1 MTDETEKLR
10 LIEALAK
17 VLLAASEAMERS
29 DWSAVEKACYSG
41 ARQNRSLLLIERQ
54 AAREKDQ
61 S

>member
-29 DWSAVEKACYSG
+29 DWSAVEKC
-41 ARQNRSLLLIERQ
+41 EV
-54 AAREKDQ
+54 
-61 S
+61 